1 MNSKMFK
8 RLIGSAF
15 IVTVV
20 SSDFFN
26 NSNKLVYSEDF
37 LEKDNLLGGRPGER
51 RKAMV
56 VLGASGNFKRKR
68 IMEEIKNEGTP
79 PIYLKYVGD
88 GIREGSSIEIK
99 ICDIVEL
106 DCECIVN
113 AARPDLSGGGGVD
126 GAIHSAAG
134 WEKLVNAS
142 KNALKLNNLNKI
154 SAGKVMLTS
163 SCDLINKHK
172 KTIKFIIHTVG
183 PNVSGRRDN
192 ITVEDKES
200 LKNCYS
206 NCLDLAKNNGIHSI
220 AFPAISTLNY
230 GFPSKLAADLS
241 LEAIN
246 EWLGINKDYEIR
258 IILSCFN
265 NRTYMAYKDAIK
277 NNYDNFKS

>member
-20 SSDFFN
+20 SSDLFY
-26 NSNKLVYSEDF
+26 NSSKLVYSEEF
-37 LEKDNLLGGRPGER
+37 LEKDNLLGGLGER

-99 ICDIVEL
+99 MCNIVEL

-126 GAIHSAAG
+126 GAIHCAAG

-172 KTIKFIIHTVG
+172 KTIKFIIHTV
-183 PNVSGRRDN
+183 
-192 ITVEDKES
+192 
-200 LKNCYS
+200 
-206 NCLDLAKNNGIHSI
+206 
-220 AFPAISTLNY
+220 
-230 GFPSKLAADLS
+230 
-241 LEAIN
+241 
-246 EWLGINKDYEIR
+246 
-258 IILSCFN
+258 
-265 NRTYMAYKDAIK
+265 
-277 NNYDNFKS
+277 